1 MATRDEI
8 KDAILKVAGDPV
20 SGAIKDLAE
29 SMADAVHAIDNPPSS
44 QRVEIKENRVT
55 KPAETR

>member
-1 MATRDEI
+1 MATKDEI
-8 KDAILKVAGDPV
+8 KNAILKVAGDPV

-29 SMADAVHAIDNPPSS
+29 SMAEAVHAIDNPPSS
-44 QRVEIKENRVT
+44 LRVETKENRVT